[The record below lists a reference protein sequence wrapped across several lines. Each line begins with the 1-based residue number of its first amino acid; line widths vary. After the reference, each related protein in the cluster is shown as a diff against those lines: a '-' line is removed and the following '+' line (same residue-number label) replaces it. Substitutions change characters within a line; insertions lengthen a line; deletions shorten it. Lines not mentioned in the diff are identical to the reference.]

1 MDSLRVRH
9 IFITILVV
17 IVTAYSFVVL
27 FSRGNMPRKPYITPS
42 AIAFPFL
49 FTERTTTPQQPLD
62 LPTLKHDA
70 AASLA
75 PLSAFAYIGI
85 YTAPD
90 GQEHVLT
97 EKGTSDEHLTASI
110 TKLMTGLVAS
120 EIFEHSQEITIGKE
134 AILQEGSS
142 GKFLGG
148 EKFSV
153 DTLLRMLFIESN
165 NDAAEALALAYG
177 RELFIRRMNE
187 KARALGL
194 EHTWYGNPTGLDPD
208 SETPANHS
216 SARDISR
223 LLAHLYTSQP
233 RLFAILGEKSYS
245 VRDILSGKFYTATTT
260 DQLLDD
266 ATLPLHILGGKTG
279 TTTLA
284 KKNLAV
290 ITTSPN
296 GKGFL
301 VFVVL
306 YSDDNFTDMK
316 NLIEW
321 ASSSFDWH

>member
-1 MDSLRVRH
+1 MDFLRVRH

-17 IVTAYSFVVL
+17 IVTAYSLVVL

-49 FTERTTTPQQPLD
+49 FTKNATQPQQPPN
-62 LPTLKHDA
+62 LPTPKHD

-75 PLSAFAYIGI
+75 PLSASAYIGI

-90 GQEHVLT
+90 GQEHILT
-97 EKGTSDEHLTASI
+97 EKEASDEHLTASI
-110 TKLMTGLVAS
+110 TKLMTGLIAS
-120 EIFEHSQEITIGKE
+120 EIFENSQEITIGKE
-134 AILQEGSS
+134 ALLQEGSS

>member
-9 IFITILVV
+9 IFITIIVV
-17 IVTAYSFVVL
+17 IVTAYSIVVL
-27 FSRGNMPRKPYITPS
+27 FSRGDVPRKPYTVPS
-42 AIAFPFL
+42 AIVFPFL
-49 FTERTTTPQQPLD
+49 FTEKTATPQQPLD
-62 LPTLKHDA
+62 LLTLKHDA
-70 AASLA
+70 AAS
-75 PLSAFAYIGI
+75 PTLSAPAYIGI

-90 GQEHVLT
+90 GQERVLT
-97 EKGTSDEHLTASI
+97 EKRASVEHLTASV

-120 EIFEHSQEITIGKE
+120 EVFENSQDITIRKE
-134 AILQEGSS
+134 AILPEGSS

-153 DTLLRMLFIESN
+153 DTLLHMLFIESN
-165 NDAAEALALAYG
+165 NDAAEALAIAYG

-187 KARALGL
+187 KARVLGL

-208 SETPANHS
+208 RETPANHS

-223 LLAHLYTSQP
+223 LLAYLYTSQP
-233 RLFAILGEKSYS
+233 RLFVILGEKSYS
-245 VRDILSGKFYTATTT
+245 LRDVPSGKFYTATTT

-266 ATLPLHILGGKTG
+266 TTLPLHILGGKTG

-301 VFVVL
+301 IFVVL
-306 YSDDNFTDMK
+306 HSDDNFTDMK